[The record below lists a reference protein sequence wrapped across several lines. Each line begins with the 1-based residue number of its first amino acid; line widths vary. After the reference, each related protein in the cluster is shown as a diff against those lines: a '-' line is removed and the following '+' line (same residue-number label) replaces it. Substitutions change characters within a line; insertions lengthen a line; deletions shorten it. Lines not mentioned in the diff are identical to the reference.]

1 MRVSYEWLK
10 TMVDLPDDV
19 SDLVAELVRTG
30 TEVEAV
36 EPVGA
41 DLDHVVT
48 GRILSCEPHPDSDH
62 MHVTMVDVGLRNVDG
77 NGDPAPLQIVC
88 GAPNVAAGEHV
99 VVAMVG
105 AVLPGDVKIKK
116 SKLRGVESWGMNCS
130 ARELG
135 LSGDHEGIMVLPDD
149 APVGVPAGEYLG
161 VSDVVLDCEITP
173 NRPDCLSMTGF
184 AVEVG
189 ATLGEDTH
197 IELPAV
203 RREAGPATKDSVS
216 VAVEDPERC
225 SRYCA
230 RVLRG
235 VKVGPSPEWL
245 ARRVTAAGSRPINNV
260 VDVTNYVMYLTGQP
274 LHAFDLAKVPVVD
287 GRHAVVVRPAR
298 AGEHIV
304 TLDGQDRELTP
315 DMTVISDGNGE
326 AIALAGVMGGGN
338 SEVEE
343 STCDV
348 LLESACFSP
357 GHTSRTSRDLGLM
370 SEASI
375 RYERKV
381 DAAGCDEAAAIAC
394 ALFEAC
400 CGAEVARGA
409 VDVYPDPVK
418 ADTVALRPAR
428 VRELCGAD
436 IPTDFMVESLARL
449 GCVVVPSRLGAYLD
463 VVPPTSRPD
472 LEREIDFV
480 EEVLRLWGMGEVEPT
495 IPGAVNHSGGLT
507 RRQRL
512 DKAVGEALRAGGL
525 CETLTYNFAE
535 SGDLERLG
543 MAEDGR
549 GQAVRILNPLTADQG
564 EMRRSIVP
572 GLLRSVA
579 YNLDHGVDDVMLYE
593 QGRVFFGSPDA
604 AQPAEPRYVS
614 AVLCGAWGPD
624 TWDSKPLPLD
634 FFDAKGLVEEL
645 CRQLK
650 VERLR
655 FKAAKPER
663 YPWLQPG
670 RAAEVLCGK
679 QRIGWLGNVHP
690 SSLARFGIER
700 DVVAFELDQDA
711 LLDHAQDQLP
721 YRDIPTLPGVEQD
734 LAIVVDED
742 MDYETCVQR
751 IQSAGGRLLADIR
764 LFDVYRDPVRVG
776 PGKKS
781 MAFALTFRAPDR
793 TLTAAD
799 VEKAMEKLVN
809 KISKS
814 LGAEVRS

>member
-1 MRVSYEWLK
+1 
-10 TMVDLPDDV
+10 
-19 SDLVAELVRTG
+19 
-30 TEVEAV
+30 
-36 EPVGA
+36 
-41 DLDHVVT
+41 
-48 GRILSCEPHPDSDH
+48 
-62 MHVTMVDVGLRNVDG
+62 
-77 NGDPAPLQIVC
+77 
-88 GAPNVAAGEHV
+88 
-99 VVAMVG
+99 
-105 AVLPGDVKIKK
+105 
-116 SKLRGVESWGMNCS
+116 
-130 ARELG
+130 
-135 LSGDHEGIMVLPDD
+135 
-149 APVGVPAGEYLG
+149 
-161 VSDVVLDCEITP
+161 
-173 NRPDCLSMTGF
+173 MTGF

-197 IELPAV
+197 IELPAIE
-203 RREAGPATKDSVS
+203 REAGPATKDSVS
-216 VAVEDPERC
+216 VTVEDPARC

-230 RVLRG
+230 RVLRN

-245 ARRVTAAGSRPINNV
+245 ARRVAAAGSRPINNV

-287 GRHAVVVRPAR
+287 GRHAMVVRPAR
-298 AGEHIV
+298 AGSRPINNVVDVTNYVMYLTGQPLHAFDLAKVPVVDGRHAMVVRPARDGEELV
-304 TLDGQDRELTP
+304 TLDGQARTLTP
-315 DMTVISDGNGE
+315 DMTVISDGLGR
-326 AIALAGVMGGGN
+326 AIALAGVMGGEN
-338 SEVEE
+338 SEVED

-348 LLESACFSP
+348 LLESACFSS

-381 DAAGCDEAAAIAC
+381 DAAGCDEAAAVAC

-409 VDVYPDPVK
+409 VDVYPEPVE
-418 ADTVALRPAR
+418 ATTIALRPAR
-428 VRELCGAD
+428 ARELCGAD

-463 VVPPTSRPD
+463 VVPPTTRPD
-472 LEREIDFV
+472 LEREIDLV

-495 IPGAVNHSGGLT
+495 IPGAANHTGGLT

-535 SGDLERLG
+535 SGDLGRLG
-543 MAEDGR
+543 MPEDGR

-604 AQPAEPRYVS
+604 AQPAEPCCVS

-624 TWDSKPLPLD
+624 TWDSRPAPLD

-655 FKAAKPER
+655 FKVAKPER

-742 MDYETCVQR
+742 VDYETCVQR

-776 PGKKS
+776 PGRKS